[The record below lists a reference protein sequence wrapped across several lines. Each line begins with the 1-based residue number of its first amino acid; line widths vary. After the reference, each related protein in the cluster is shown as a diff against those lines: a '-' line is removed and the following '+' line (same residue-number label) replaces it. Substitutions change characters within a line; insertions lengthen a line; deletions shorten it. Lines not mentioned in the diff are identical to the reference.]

1 MRRPSEACLSYAL
14 TSTCTM
20 NHRSNPS
27 LVSPHLIELDE
38 HDTWYYSLSG
48 NLTIWS
54 PPTPLSPMTALL
66 KEQFGKCHTSLSHV
80 ATKKM
85 FCGLRCA
92 HPFQSQFS
100 TAMGFSLHKDYTQ
113 QVLKITITIF
123 FPSTHLQHDYDQSNS
138 ALETETTNL
147 FWKVYQMDFKGGDL
161 LLINPIER
169 VSDTPN

>member
-1 MRRPSEACLSYAL
+1 MRKLSEACLSYAL
-14 TSTCTM
+14 TPTCTM

-54 PPTPLSPMTALL
+54 PPPPTPLSPMTALL
-66 KEQFGKCHTSLSHV
+66 RNNLVSATPAFLMLL
-80 ATKKM
+80 TKKL

-100 TAMGFSLHKDYTQ
+100 TTMGFSLYKNYTWQ
-113 QVLKITITIF
+113 ALKISITIS
-123 FPSTHLQHDYDQSNS
+123 FPLTHLQRDYDQSNS

-161 LLINPIER
+161 LLINQIES
-169 VSDTPN
+169 VWHT